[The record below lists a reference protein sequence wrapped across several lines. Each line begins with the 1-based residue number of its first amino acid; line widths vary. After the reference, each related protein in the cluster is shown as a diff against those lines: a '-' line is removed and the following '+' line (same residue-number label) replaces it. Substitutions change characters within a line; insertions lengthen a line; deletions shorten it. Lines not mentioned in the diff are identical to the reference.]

1 MFPIAIIVGI
11 KLSYKHVRTKG
22 NVDSTCTLYQMDS
35 RGYSIIEY
43 LEDMGFF
50 YKEWG
55 KNNSERGKKEEDEL
69 TTVGTKNTN
78 HKWCKNKNLDTN
90 KK

>member
-1 MFPIAIIVGI
+1 
-11 KLSYKHVRTKG
+11 
-22 NVDSTCTLYQMDS
+22 MDS

-43 LEDMGFF
+43 LEDWDLPTMSGE
-50 YKEWG
+50 KI
-55 KNNSERGKKEEDEL
+55 NSEREKKKKKKREEEEEEDEL

-90 KK
+90 KKSPTKKKRVRLQREVDM